1 MFLKTAVFICTHG
14 RPDAQHTLKTLR
26 RAGYTGKIY
35 LLLDDEDETYRY
47 YHHNLDDCDDILQF
61 NKQYYIDTVDIGR
74 SDAKRKAILY
84 AKCACEDYSKHLD
97 LDAFII
103 ADDDITDFRFRYEQD
118 GKLLTQYVTQ
128 NMDEIINSYYKFI
141 LDGNIC
147 MTSFGTNQMFM
158 GGLISDERKGE
169 FRIPYNFLFRNT
181 SIPFKWISE
190 MNEDTI
196 SVLAE
201 HGNKYMIQLPF
212 IKLEMKELMAGAKG
226 GMTEF
231 YNQMTTGTRIGTILM
246 YSPSNVKYIA
256 TAKKITHAIKKDN
269 AFPKLISSSIKH
281 K

>member
-1 MFLKTAVFICTHG
+1 MMNYAIFICTHG
-14 RPDAQHTLKTLR
+14 RPDEQHTLKALR
-26 RAGYTGKIY
+26 KAGYTGKII
-35 LLLDDEDETYRY
+35 LVVDDEDDTVPELMLKTYGDAEIVRF
-47 YHHNLDDCDDILQF
+47 C
-61 NKQYYIDTVDIGR
+61 KQHYIDTVDIGR

-84 AKCACEDYSKHLD
+84 AKCACEDVAKERN
-97 LDAFII
+97 LDAFVI
-103 ADDDITDFRFRYEQD
+103 ADDDITDFRFRYESD
-118 GKLLTQYVTQ
+118 GKLLTQYVTK
-128 NMDEIINSYYKFI
+128 NMDVIIESYLTFI
-141 LDGNIC
+141 LDCNVC

-158 GGLISDERKGE
+158 GGRISDERKGE

-181 SIPFKWISE
+181 SISFNWISE

-269 AFPKLISSSIKH
+269 AFPKLISSSIKR

>member
-1 MFLKTAVFICTHG
+1 MMNYAIFICTHG
-14 RPDAQHTLKTLR
+14 RPDEQHTLKALR
-26 RAGYTGKIY
+26 KAGYTGKII
-35 LLLDDEDETYRY
+35 LVVDDEDDTVPELMLKTY
-47 YHHNLDDCDDILQF
+47 DDAEIVRFC
-61 NKQYYIDTVDIGR
+61 KQHYIDTVDIGR

-84 AKCACEDYSKHLD
+84 AKCACEDVAKERN
-97 LDAFII
+97 LDAFVI
-103 ADDDITDFRFRYEQD
+103 ADDDITDFRFRYESD
-118 GKLLTQYVTQ
+118 DKLLTQYVTK
-128 NMDEIINSYYKFI
+128 NMDVIIESYLTFI
-141 LDGNIC
+141 LDCNVC

-158 GGLISDERKGE
+158 GGRISDERKGE

-181 SIPFKWISE
+181 SISFNWISE

-269 AFPKLISSSIKH
+269 AFPKLISSSIKR